1 MFDFYINP
9 STGDIDFSAGTVTLV
24 SETKKRVRQELEI
37 TLRTF
42 IGEWFNNLQFGGIN
56 REYIGRIGVS
66 KIEVD
71 AFYRRVILSNPEV
84 IEILDF
90 SSSLDPISRHYELY
104 FTVRTAEGNIQIM
117 ANSASNEQTYT
128 LPDSNI
134 YLPPTTPSI
143 KSMATFI
150 YGSSSM
156 SVIFGKDSNPI
167 VSEPILGTSA
177 LSATPLKLWNAVA
190 LSGSSSVVAGQMIK
204 ALSTNITGMS
214 TIASAVGTLM
224 STNITNNVSSISAAI
239 AKDMNGNISSTSLL
253 NAAFR
258 KAIAADVTGVSNIS
272 ALMARSGF
280 TDVSGT
286 SSITST
292 MTKLMS
298 ANLSGTSTLAAGY
311 SVQMAANI
319 TGSSTFTSN
328 IGKALHASLTGN
340 SSAIVNMNKRLS
352 ASQNNAGTISA
363 KIVKKLSANIA
374 PTSSPVYAKPNYKL
388 SGSLTGSSG
397 VIATLKKIKKASAN
411 ISGTSNITSNLS
423 KKKNIS
429 SSITGTSNL
438 TATMTKLFLAAGD
451 TMTAYDI
458 AVINS
463 NPLNYWKLHEDYSV
477 SVPSPPKIT
486 DMLLGDSGSLY
497 SPSISTVN
505 FTGEALLNYPS
516 SRSVNLNSSSAVAN
530 LKYRLVPSGSL
541 SQNLTL
547 NFWIKTASSGVTANS
562 LLAAKTTTGN
572 PYWAVTL
579 QNTGSIFFSLNDY
592 NLTTYTVWL
601 TSTGIITTNS
611 KYFVSIVFDNSQSLA
626 NKVSIYINGV
636 PVTVTQG
643 YSNSTSD
650 LISNS
655 STLSDLILV
664 PYGSQAHKIESVSL
678 HGGIL
683 TPAQIS
689 DLYTIGNN

>member
-24 SETKKRVRQELEI
+24 SEPKKRVRQELEI

-71 AFYRRVILSNPEV
+71 AFYKRVILSNPEV

-90 SSSLDPISRHYELY
+90 SSSLNTLTRHYELD
-104 FTVRTAEGNIQIM
+104 FTVRTAAGDVTLT
-117 ANSASNEQTYT
+117 ASSASNEQTYE

-134 YLPPTTPSI
+134 YLPPTTPAL

-150 YGSSSM
+150 YGTSNISALLT
-156 SVIFGKDSNPI
+156 KDSNPI
-167 VSEPILGTSA
+167 VADPIVGLSSI
-177 LSATPLKLWNAVA
+177 SATPLKLWNSITITGTSSM
-190 LSGSSSVVAGQMIK
+190 LSATMVKNVSATLVGNSSLTSSLATIMSANIGNNTSTISADITKVLASNITASSAMLSNFRKVLGSSISSTST
-204 ALSTNITGMS
+204 LSAILTRPGITTVTGSSTMTSSLTKVMSSTITATSTLTARTSFLLSANITATS
-214 TIASAVGTLM
+214 SVTTNAVKTLHSSITAQSSLISSARKLIASSQVN
-224 STNITNNVSSISAAI
+224 SSSISA
-239 AKDMNGNISSTSLL
+239 
-253 NAAFR
+253 
-258 KAIAADVTGVSNIS
+258 
-272 ALMARSGF
+272 
-280 TDVSGT
+280 
-286 SSITST
+286 T
-292 MTKLMS
+292 MTKNMS
-298 ANLSGTSTLAAGY
+298 ANIQSGVAPFYANWAYKLSS
-311 SVQMAANI
+311 NI
-319 TGSSTFTSN
+319 TGSST
-328 IGKALHASLTGN
+328 ILPSL
-340 SSAIVNMNKRLS
+340 R
-352 ASQNNAGTISA
+352 
-363 KIVKKLSANIA
+363 
-374 PTSSPVYAKPNYKL
+374 
-388 SGSLTGSSG
+388 
-397 VIATLKKIKKASAN
+397 KIKRTSAN

-423 KKKNIS
+423 KGVDIS
-429 SSITGTSNL
+429 SSIVATSNL

-451 TMTAYDI
+451 TLTAYDI

-497 SPSISTVN
+497 SPSISTFN

-547 NFWIKTASSGVTANS
+547 NFWIKTASSGVTANP